1 MSVSKKRHLN
11 QTNFILEKRYLNEAC
26 SLKPFPNRES
36 NDYDS
41 EMKYIAAAKKIVQTL
56 TSSGEFNLIVENDG
70 CGNYLQEVIDKYSGS
85 YYYAPLSIKSDPIM
99 GVYVDGAYN
108 LDGFKSTGNVN
119 CIISIKCGCGGKT
132 EKVQINPNS
141 SYSAIVSAL
150 NDTGIINIQ

>member
-1 MSVSKKRHLN
+1 MKKGWFIG
-11 QTNFILEKRYLNEAC
+11 NFEP
-26 SLKPFPNRES
+26 SMLK
-36 NDYDS
+36 
-41 EMKYIAAAKKIVQTL
+41 
-56 TSSGEFNLIVENDG
+56 TSSFEVGFKLHEAGEKYGFHYHEKVTEFNLIVENDG